1 MTIQVQAPDGSI
13 VEFPDGTPD
22 DVMARAMRETFG
34 GPAPEQGSSVA
45 PDDVRGPNG
54 VPGGVPAR
62 VPGSTSIED
71 LIRGAPQPK
80 PAAGVVD
87 YIDDTGSIFMQG
99 ARSGIAGMLGTPVDL
114 VNNAPRLANLLPGV
128 DGVGPISDN
137 PFLGSQ
143 SINEM
148 IGAPE
153 TAVRAALDQPAPQPQ
168 DAFQRVADRI
178 GYEVGASAVPV
189 GGALAVA
196 ARKGVD
202 GARAM
207 GPLGRM
213 FVEPAAVAPGSLI
226 GKETAYAVGSGAG
239 AGIANEMAGNPQHG
253 DNFWSDLIGS
263 LAGAGI
269 VGLGGAAARTGRDA
283 IAAAT
288 NRPGMMDDVAGQ
300 EVVDRIINNSSDMAN
315 QVAATGNPVVDTA
328 PLARKLRAPSP
339 VEEAVPGFQANIGDR
354 ARDPMLMTAVQN
366 QDMLQPAAANMRRA
380 ANDAAVT
387 SQIDRVAPAG
397 DPALFRSSIEA
408 SRDARIAEAL
418 AAEEQA
424 RLIFG
429 EAEQAAMPST
439 PNATVRGSNIRSAL
453 ADRYAA
459 EQGRVRQQ
467 FAPINDASVEVP
479 IAPLA
484 ERFGA
489 TTENLPLNDR
499 ARFLPSEADIPQ
511 RLTPLDAEG
520 NIIPDA
526 TVPLR
531 EVTAARSG
539 LTDDIRAQRAA
550 GQQNAARVT
559 SQYRDQI
566 DNFTQEVLPP
576 ELRAQYDAARAGRRD
591 VADRFE
597 RPGTGIAETLK
608 PREGGGYRMDD
619 SAVPGRFAQPD
630 NGRITDMQALLREAG
645 TDPRVRQ
652 SLADEVLADVQSRG
666 LLAKPDQLARYMGER
681 GIMMEQFPELRQTLN
696 RARAAG
702 DYRQGVEAASASTQ
716 KTLTTPGRS
725 PEASYLKYGDEAT
738 VDAVRNLVSG
748 PKPREAAKALLE
760 AAGNTPEARV
770 NARSALWEAVKTKKF
785 SAPNA
790 TGGERWDYKKLK
802 GFFDDPKIAAV
813 ADELWSDA
821 PEDLANI
828 KELFGALASS
838 EGSIRTR
845 AANSSGT
852 AQALSGKLDP
862 SLTTTSLASRA
873 RSVSRNQLSPAIAA
887 VDVLSTWLRNRSK
900 KVQARA
906 IDTLASAA
914 FNNPELAADL
924 LEKFNP
930 ADFAAKRRMI
940 SQKYGVRATQIL
952 NLLDEA
958 DSQDDTQDAINGE

>member
-1 MTIQVQAPDGSI
+1 MPRVIEFDGRQI
-13 VEFPDGTPD
+13 EVPD
-22 DVMARAMRETFG
+22 DFTDDDIAAVLS
-34 GPAPEQGSSVA
+34 GPATPVA

-54 VPGGVPAR
+54 VPGGIPSR

-71 LIRGAPQPK
+71 LIRGTPQPK
-80 PAAGVVD
+80 PATGALDYVD
-87 YIDDTGSIFMQG
+87 NTGSIFLDDALG
-99 ARSGIAGMLGTPVDL
+99 GIAGMLGAPVDL
-114 VNNAPRLANLLPGV
+114 MNNAPRLANILPGV
-128 DGVGPISDN
+128 DGVGPIADK
-137 PFLGSQ
+137 PFLGSE
-143 SINEM
+143 SIEDI
-148 IGAPE
+148 IGAPAS
-153 TAVRAALDQPAPQPQ
+153 AVRSAIDQPAPEPQ
-168 DAFQRVADRI
+168 DAFQRVVGRV
-178 GYEVGASAVPV
+178 GREVGASAVPL
-189 GGALAVA
+189 GAALSVA
-196 ARKGVD
+196 ARTGVE
-202 GARAM
+202 GARQM

-213 FVEPAAVAPGSLI
+213 FVEPAAVSPGGLI
-226 GKETAYAVGSGAG
+226 GKETAYAVGAGGG
-239 AGIANEMAGNPQHG
+239 AGIANEMVGNPQEG

-263 LAGAGI
+263 LAGSGI
-269 VGLGGAAARTGRDA
+269 VGLGDAALKTGRNA
-283 IAAAT
+283 IGAMT
-288 NRPGMMDDVAGQ
+288 NNPAMMGDTVGE

-315 QVAATGNPVVDTA
+315 QVATTGNPVVDTA

-339 VEEAVPGFQANIGDR
+339 VEQAVPGFQANIGDR
-354 ARDPMLMTAVQN
+354 AQDPLLMTAVQN

-380 ANDAAVT
+380 ANDAAVGAKMT
-387 SQIDRVAPAG
+387 DVAPAG
-397 DPALFRSSIEA
+397 DPALFRSSVEA

-424 RLIFG
+424 RAIFG
-429 EAEQAAMPST
+429 DAQQAATPST
-439 PNATVRGSNIRSAL
+439 PNATARGSNIRSAL

-459 EQGRVRQQ
+459 ERARVSEQ
-467 FAPINDASVEVP
+467 FAPLNDSSLEVP

-489 TTENLPLNDR
+489 TTDNLPLNDR
-499 ARFLPSEADIPQ
+499 SRFLPAEAAIPQ
-511 RLTPLDAEG
+511 RLQPLDAEG
-520 NIIPDA
+520 NVIPDA

-539 LTDDIRAQRAA
+539 LTDDIRTQRAG

-566 DNFTQEVLPP
+566 DDFTEAVMPP
-576 ELRAQYDAARAGRRD
+576 ELRAQYDTARAARRD
-591 VADRFE
+591 VGDRFE
-597 RPGTGIAETLK
+597 RPGTGIAETLR
-608 PREGGGYRMDD
+608 PREGGGYALDD

-630 NGRITDMQALLREAG
+630 NGRINDMKALLKEAG

-652 SLADEVLADVQSRG
+652 SLADEVLADVQGRG
-666 LLAKPDQLARYMGER
+666 LLEKPQQLARYMDER
-681 GIMMEQFPELRQTLN
+681 GILMEQFPELRQTLN

-702 DYRQGVEAASASTQ
+702 DYRQGVEAASTATQ
-716 KTLTTPGRS
+716 KRLTTPGRS

-738 VDAVRNLVSG
+738 VDAVRNLVSS

-770 NARSALWEAVKTKKF
+770 NARSALWEAVKTKKY

-790 TGGERWDYKKLK
+790 VGGERWDYKKLK
-802 GFFDDPKIAAV
+802 GFFDDPKIASV

-828 KELFGALASS
+828 KELFGALAAS

-873 RSVSRNQLSPAIAA
+873 RSVSRNQLSPTIAA

-906 IDTLASAA
+906 IDTLASSA

-958 DSQDDTQDAINGE
+958 DGQDDTREAIDGE